1 MFPFVFALILRFYK
15 IYLWKSLS
23 LTLNNHKLMSKL
35 KFTKIKLKWSQKYK
49 SLLQTFLLLSRFS
62 RVQLCATP

>member
-1 MFPFVFALILRFYK
+1 
-15 IYLWKSLS
+15 
-23 LTLNNHKLMSKL
+23 MSKL

-62 RVQLCATP
+62 RV